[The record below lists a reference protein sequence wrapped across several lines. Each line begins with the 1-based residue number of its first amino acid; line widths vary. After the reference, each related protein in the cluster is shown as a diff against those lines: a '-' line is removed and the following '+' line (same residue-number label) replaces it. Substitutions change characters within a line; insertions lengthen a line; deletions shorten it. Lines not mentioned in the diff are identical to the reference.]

1 LPSPLGLDASRLDAR
16 IGFADRNRLTTG
28 DGIIQVSEKA
38 IDSDLVARAR
48 KALGKRDLVFV
59 GLMGAGKSAIGKM
72 TAQNLDIP
80 FIDSDHEIERVSR
93 MTINE
98 LFSSYGEPEFRAL
111 ETRVIERLLKTG
123 PRVISTGGGAY
134 ANENTRRVIR
144 NMGALTIWINADLET
159 LWARVSKRD
168 NRPLL
173 KTANPRETLANLMT
187 ARYPIY
193 AEADIE
199 VLSRDARKEV
209 ITREVLEA
217 VAAHPV
223 PAENAAPSEME
234 EEDHAG

>member
-1 LPSPLGLDASRLDAR
+1 MSDKV
-16 IGFADRNRLTTG
+16 I
-28 DGIIQVSEKA
+28 DG
-38 IDSDLVARAR
+38 DLVARAR

-98 LFSSYGEPEFRAL
+98 LFSAYGEPEFRAL
-111 ETRVIERLLKTG
+111 ETRVIDRLLKTG

-134 ANENTRRVIR
+134 INDNTRRVIR
-144 NMGALTIWINADLET
+144 EMGALTIWINADLDT
-159 LWARVSKRD
+159 LWTRVSKRD

-199 VLSRDARKEV
+199 VLSRDAKKEL

-217 VAAHPV
+217 IAAHPG
-223 PAENAAPSEME
+223 PDGDMASTDRE
-234 EEDHAG
+234 EKDHAG